1 VARAV
6 TTTAPPDVS
15 AESVESLQVIRGQT
29 FYHFSIG
36 LRADSLHAGSVLLFV
51 VPPGSFLNPFLRTSS
66 LRAVAVIPARF
77 ASSRLPGKPLAEI
90 AGRPMIEHVYRR
102 SADARGIDA
111 VVVAT
116 DDERIA
122 AAVEGFGG
130 IVRLTRSEHRTGT
143 DRIAEIARDLSCEIL
158 INVQGDLPLI
168 EPGMISEVVDPLLT
182 DPTVKMSTLR
192 QATSDAADI
201 ASPHVVKVVVD
212 ARGDAL
218 YFSRSPIPFR
228 RDPGAEIYKHIG
240 LYGFRRD
247 FLLTFA
253 ALPQT
258 PLEQAE
264 SLEQLRALEHGY
276 SIRTVTTRYES
287 IEVDTPEDLERVR
300 QLMATRV

>member
-1 VARAV
+1 
-6 TTTAPPDVS
+6 
-15 AESVESLQVIRGQT
+15 
-29 FYHFSIG
+29 
-36 LRADSLHAGSVLLFV
+36 
-51 VPPGSFLNPFLRTSS
+51 
-66 LRAVAVIPARF
+66 
-77 ASSRLPGKPLAEI
+77 
-90 AGRPMIEHVYRR
+90 MIEHVYRR
-102 SADARGIDA
+102 AADARGIDA

-122 AAVEGFGG
+122 AAVENFGG
-130 IVRLTRSEHRTGT
+130 IVRMTQAAHRTGT
-143 DRIAEIARDLSCEIL
+143 DRIAEIANDLSCEIL

-168 EPGMISEVVDPLLT
+168 EPGMISEVLHPLIT
-182 DPTVKMSTLR
+182 DPSVKMSTLR
-192 QATSDAADI
+192 QAMTDAADI

-212 ARGDAL
+212 THSDAL
-218 YFSRSPIPFR
+218 YFSRTAIPFR
-228 RDPGAEIYKHIG
+228 RDAGPAKAEHIYKHIG

-247 FLLTFA
+247 FLLAFA

-276 SIRTVTTRYES
+276 RIRAVATRYET